1 MQKSTMLSMDGK
13 LIEQFIDKKSL
24 QAMTALVTSD
34 DEKIYTAAAVKIAD
48 AFGANGIFKKVADS
62 KDDAETKLVSS
73 FHNNLVLLV
82 QKTWVETSDQDLKE
96 QVLYHLEQFC
106 AEMNK
111 KNYTSTYI
119 PFLGILD
126 DIVYLMFGAQAKNPD
141 VEEYALRIDPEF
153 GIFWWYVKSLP
164 RTADWPDAKSR
175 IAILLGMY
183 FLANY

>member
-1 MQKSTMLSMDGK
+1 MDGN

-24 QAMTALVTSD
+24 QAMTAFLTSN
-34 DEKIYTAAAVKIAD
+34 DENMYTPAAEKIAD
-48 AFGANGIFKKVADS
+48 AFGANGFFNTIANPAA
-62 KDDAETKLVSS
+62 DAEKKLISS

-82 QKTWVETSDQDLKE
+82 QKTWVDQSDQELKE

-106 AEMNK
+106 QEIDK
-111 KNYTSTYI
+111 KKYTTTYV
-119 PFLGILD
+119 PFLGILN
-126 DIVYLMFGAQAKNPD
+126 DIVYLMFGAQAKSSD
-141 VEEYALRIDPEF
+141 FDEYTLRIDPEF

-164 RTADWPDAKSR
+164 RAADWPDAKSR

>member
-1 MQKSTMLSMDGK
+1 MDGN

-24 QAMTALVTSD
+24 QAMTAILTSD
-34 DEKIYTAAAVKIAD
+34 DEKNYTAAAIKIAD
-48 AFGANGIFKKVADS
+48 AFGANGFFKKIADTS
-62 KDDAETKLVSS
+62 TDAESKLISS

-82 QKTWVETSDQDLKE
+82 QKTWVEKSDEELKE

-106 AEMNK
+106 KQMNGK
-111 KNYTSTYI
+111 KYTTAYE
-119 PFLGILD
+119 PFLGILN
-126 DIVYLMFGAQAKNPD
+126 DIVYLMFGAQAKSPD
-141 VEEYALRIDPEF
+141 FDEYALRIDPEF
-153 GIFWWYVKSLP
+153 GIFWWYAKSLP